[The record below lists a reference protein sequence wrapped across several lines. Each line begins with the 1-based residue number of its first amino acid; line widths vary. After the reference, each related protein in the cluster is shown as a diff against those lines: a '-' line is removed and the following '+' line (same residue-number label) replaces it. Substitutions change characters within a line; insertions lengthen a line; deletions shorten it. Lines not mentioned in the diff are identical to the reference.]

1 MNLLKIKER
10 LFLTQSNLHLCAPW
24 GGWKYV
30 LNYRVTFLLFFYII
44 LSKQCKLNLRCYTE
58 FQIKSLNTSNS
69 PNLLAC
75 FLLMNMKSSFF
86 IELMYV
92 KNTPLKLSIE
102 EWGWRLVHFY
112 SFDWKFRKSMSCPNW
127 QIKGKVGTV
136 IFKEKQIPLCCSLL
150 ICGGVKTL
158 PTHTSIL
165 FWSKT
170 ILLVGKKRRNFFT

>member
-112 SFDWKFRKSMSCPNW
+112 SFDWKFRKSMSCPNCRLN
-127 QIKGKVGTV
+127 
-136 IFKEKQIPLCCSLL
+136 EKWGQWFSRKSRFLFVAVYLFMVAWKRLRHTPVSSFDQKPFLL
-150 ICGGVKTL
+150 SVK
-158 PTHTSIL
+158 SD
-165 FWSKT
+165 
-170 ILLVGKKRRNFFT
+170 